1 MYFRA
6 TTRRFATR
14 RATPG
19 LPCTE
24 AHETR
29 DGYIPIIDCFNE
41 CLGQTGD
48 LRNGR
53 LATRFRRRG
62 RHGGLGCQ
70 RSSISRRIDCTR
82 GKASGGISRSSPQ
95 LWTLWSLVTGE
106 GMVVFRSRP
115 HGGIHDV
122 VPFVDATREV

>member
-1 MYFRA
+1 MDFRA

-14 RATPG
+14 PATPG

-29 DGYIPIIDCFNE
+29 NGYIPIIDCFNE
-41 CLGQTGD
+41 CLGHTED

-62 RHGGLGCQ
+62 RHGGIGCR
-70 RSSISRRIDCTR
+70 RSSIPHRIDCTLGR
-82 GKASGGISRSSPQ
+82 ASGSTSRSSPQ
-95 LWTLWSLVTGE
+95 LWTLWGLVTGE

-115 HGGIHDV
+115 YGGIHDV
-122 VPFVDATREV
+122 VPFVDAIREV